1 MAHSAVPQGCRRV
14 RPTVLAVVLCL
25 ALGACTGR
33 LRTGAEAAS
42 SCDGPSTTVTVLA
55 APGDFSEQLQARATA
70 FMGSDPHV
78 GGRCVRVVVT
88 SKAPGAAVEAFD
100 RGWDPR
106 ADGPAPDVWSPSSS
120 AWVWLLQDQLDEA
133 GKHSPVVGRPSA
145 IATSPMVIAMPR
157 PMARAL
163 GWPKARIG
171 WSELLGLASSRKGW
185 GEFGHREW
193 GGFKLG
199 KTNPNL
205 SDSGLAATLTAYFAA
220 TNRSA
225 SLSAR
230 NVRDLATRRFVAGV
244 EQSVERYGDSDASF
258 LAGLRR
264 ADDQG
269 RALSYVSAVVT
280 EERMVWQY
288 DQGNPS
294 GDPAMLG
301 RRPKPKVPLAAIY
314 PKEGTLL
321 ADHPYALLT
330 TDPTKRAAAER
341 FRAYLQS
348 DEAQQALQRD
358 GFRNRQ
364 VEAGGLL
371 GEDGGILPDQPK
383 VVMPLPDPEVI
394 DLVLKGWPG
403 LRTRGNVLALVD
415 VSGSMNQPVPGSG
428 VSKLT
433 LAKRAIRDSLG
444 LFTDDDQ
451 LGLWQFSDQAS
462 GPGGWKELVPV
473 GPLRAP
479 FHGGVKREVI
489 PRSVDGLRAAG
500 GTALYDSVLAASRAL
515 RQRYQPDAVNLL
527 LVISDGVDSN
537 PRTIGLPALLAR
549 LQGEQG
555 SRRVRIVTI
564 AYGPRP
570 RDLRQLRLPQG
581 AVERHR
587 QGRHRPGGQLAQRH
601 LPAVRGEANQ
611 LRRRRARQPGHRR
624 RRQRR
629 ARAGRH
635 QLRPRQHRPAGLRLL
650 PAGRVRPVPA
660 DGHRQARRERPHLR
674 PAPAR

>member
-1 MAHSAVPQGCRRV
+1 MAHSAVPPGVPARGLLDRRRV
-14 RPTVLAVVLCL
+14 LIVAGVVVLL
-25 ALGACTGR
+25 PALVLLPGR
-33 LRTGAEAAS
+33 LRSGAGAAQ
-42 SCDGPSTTVTVLA
+42 SCDGPSTTLTVLA
-55 APGDFSEQLQARATA
+55 SPGDFSEQLQARATA
-70 FMGSDPHV
+70 FMGSGPRV
-78 GGRCVRVVVT
+78 GDRCVRVVVT
-88 SKAPGAAVEAFD
+88 SKAPGATVEALN

-120 AWVWLLQDQLDEA
+120 AWVWLLQDQLNEA
-133 GKHSPVVGRPSA
+133 GRHSPVVGQPSTVA
-145 IATSPMVIAMPR
+145 PSPMVIAMPR
-157 PMARAL
+157 PMALAL
-163 GWPKARIG
+163 GWPKAQIG

-193 GGFKLG
+193 GEFKLG

-205 SDSGLAATLTAYFAA
+205 SDSGLAATLTAYYAA

-225 SLSAR
+225 SLSAEDVT
-230 NVRDLATRRFVAGV
+230 NLETRRFVAGV
-244 EQSVERYGDSDASF
+244 EQSVEHYGDSDASF
-258 LAGLRR
+258 LSDLRR

-269 RALSYVSAVVT
+269 KALSYVSAVVT

-301 RRPKPKVPLAAIY
+301 RLPKPKVPLAAIY

-321 ADHPYALLT
+321 ADHPYAILT
-330 TDPTKRAAAER
+330 TDPPRRAAAER

-348 DEAQQALQRD
+348 DEVQQALQRD

-394 DLVLKGWPG
+394 DLVLKGWPR
-403 LRTRGNVLALVD
+403 LRKHGNVLALVD
-415 VSGSMNQPVPGSG
+415 VSGSMNQPVPGTG

-433 LAKRAIRDSLG
+433 LAKRAIKDSLG
-444 LFTDDDQ
+444 LFTDDDR

-473 GPLRAP
+473 GPLRAR
-479 FHGGVKREVI
+479 FHGGAKRDVM

-527 LVISDGVDSN
+527 LVVSDGVDSD

-549 LQGEQG
+549 LQGDQG
-555 SRRVRIVTI
+555 SRPVRIVTI
-564 AYGPRP
+564 AYGQDADR
-570 RDLRQLRLPQG
+570 
-581 AVERHR
+581 A
-587 QGRHRPGGQLAQRH
+587 A
-601 LPAVRGEANQ
+601 
-611 LRRRRARQPGHRR
+611 LRRIADASGGAAYQALDPTDIEEVL
-624 RRQRR
+624 
-629 ARAGRH
+629 ARAI
-635 QLRPRQHRPAGLRLL
+635 AGT
-650 PAGRVRPVPA
+650 
-660 DGHRQARRERPHLR
+660 
-674 PAPAR
+674 